1 MTERSPLSSFKKSK
15 FSKKGEIIKLGLGR
29 AELEEGQGK
38 AELEEGQ
45 GKAELEEGKKR
56 RQSYGDEDDNKDEA
70 MLEMI
75 KQKIVDLLHPIL
87 EQI

>member
-38 AELEEGQ
+38 AELEEG
-45 GKAELEEGKKR
+45 KKR
-56 RQSYGDEDDNKDEA
+56 RQSYEDEDDNKDEA